1 MMKLDDLYYQMLR
14 SSIGKGAEP
23 KEDTEPRLMH
33 CLNHPDEEP
42 LVWRVKPCIC
52 PPDNCS
58 DCQNACQWDAI
69 SFTESTG
76 ITVDTE
82 KCVGCGACVDA
93 CKIGTLQTGKDLIPV
108 LRDLHEHEGSVYA
121 LIAPAFSGQFGADV
135 TAGKMRSALKKLG
148 FSGMIEVA
156 AFADILT
163 LKEALEFNER
173 VRDEDDYQ
181 LTSCCCPMWIAMIK
195 KQFHS
200 LLPNVPGAVSPM
212 IAGGRTV
219 KALYP
224 DAVTVFIGPCMA
236 KKAERREP
244 DVADA
249 IDHVI
254 TFQELR
260 DLFEA
265 TDIDFS
271 TMEEENV
278 PHASST
284 GIRYARCGGVAEA
297 VTKTVEKLNPERH
310 VKIKTRRADG
320 VPACKAMIQDILD
333 GNRDGNFFEGMGC
346 NGGCVGGPKTLIPK
360 EEGAQCVNTYSDK
373 SQFET
378 PIENPY
384 VIELIKQLGFPTVEE
399 FLKNS
404 TMFDRKFD

>member
-1 MMKLDDLYYQMLR
+1 MKLDDLYYQMLR

-33 CLNHPDEEP
+33 CLNHPHEEP

-52 PPDNCS
+52 PPDKCL
-58 DCQNACQWDAI
+58 DCQKACQWDAI

-173 VRDEDDYQ
+173 VRDKDDYQ

-271 TMEEENV
+271 TLEEENV
-278 PHASST
+278 PHASAT
-284 GIRYARCGGVAEA
+284 GIRYAHRGGVAEA
-297 VTKTVEKLNPERH
+297 VTKTVEKLNPERR
-310 VKIKTRRADG
+310 VKIKTRCADG

-333 GNRDGNFFEGMGC
+333 GNREGNFFEGMGC